1 MNRLLLN
8 MKNKVG
14 VIDGAISHCK
24 KLMNNEPIHL
34 NGLHKFTITKGSA
47 TNAQL
52 QQKINDLVAERQAL
66 IVRLERFSEYRNC

>member
-8 MKNKVG
+8 MKNKVD

-24 KLMNNEPIHL
+24 KLMNNEPINL

-52 QQKINDLVAERQAL
+52 QQRINDLIAERQAL
-66 IVRLERFSEYRNC
+66 IVRLERFGEYRNC